1 MRRASAGPE
10 TSAIDSSLIRRSI
23 GWSFQTGEHRV
34 ASVTAF
40 EDHVL
45 LMPQDARTGLPEVAV
60 VGHERDRQ
68 GPSANDLRG
77 RR

>member
-1 MRRASAGPE
+1 VAG
-10 TSAIDSSLIRRSI
+10 
-23 GWSFQTGEHRV
+23 
-34 ASVTAF
+34 VTAF

-45 LMPQDARTGLPEVAV
+45 LLAQDSRTSLPEIVV

-77 RR
+77 RRWILGLVSQHSRPEVA